1 MQICILCIYLFI
13 LIFIYISLYNSISV
27 FRAKLRFH
35 KYTHVGLSSAGPA
48 LCSPLLGGLHPGV
61 PHDPGGDYWDHDL
74 RRCSNG
80 NMFVKWWFPKIGIPP
95 VIIHFSRIFHEI
107 NHPLWGNPK
116 NWETSIF
123 HETGT
128 MSNGMFQRLG

>member
-1 MQICILCIYLFI
+1 MYVSIYTY
-13 LIFIYISLYNSISV
+13 IYIYIYIHISLYNSISV